1 MEIKTDYGYQC
12 CFCKREYKEKFN
24 YDRHKVCC
32 EFLCKS
38 RREQLNDID
47 SVEKIPTQKEMFL
60 LIKELAL
67 RNEKLEKEITKLKQ
81 VQKQKINILEWL
93 NSPNSSKSNPKI
105 YFMDWILKVVFPEI
119 PNILETVYQT
129 NLSTGLIKLFQNI
142 LNRDELNSLPIRAYE
157 NKPNTFYIFQEK
169 TDGFEW
175 KILSNDEFNKILSR
189 ICHQFIVQ
197 FKNNWFIPNQE
208 KVENDENYKDMYIN
222 YYQSILGGNERIS
235 DDSRIQKTKQFIYSI
250 IKQNI
255 KTIVEYDFI

>member
-1 MEIKTDYGYQC
+1 MEIKNDYGYQC

-38 RREQLNDID
+38 RREQLNEFDQI
-47 SVEKIPTQKEMFL
+47 EKLPTQKEMYM
-60 LIKELAL
+60 LIQELAL
-67 RNEKLEKEITKLKQ
+67 RNEKLEKEIAKLKQ

-93 NSPNSSKSNPKI
+93 NSPNSSNNPNI
-105 YFMDWILKVVFPEI
+105 YFMDWILKMVFPEI

-129 NLSTGLIKLFQNI
+129 NLSTGLMNLFQNI
-142 LNRDELNSLPIRAYE
+142 IKIDDLNHLPIRAYE
-157 NKPNTFYIFQEK
+157 NKSNMFYIFQEK
-169 TDGFEW
+169 EGGFEW
-175 KILSNDEFNKILSR
+175 KILTNDEFNKILSK

-208 KVENDENYKDMYIN
+208 KIEHYENYKDMYVN
-222 YYQSILGGNERIS
+222 YYKSILGGNERIS
-235 DDSRIQKTKQFIYSI
+235 DESRNIKIRQFIYSL

-255 KTIVEYDFI
+255 KSIVEYDFT